1 MRENTS
7 IPYSRIPNF
16 GEAPSKQCLQAK
28 LQCLVITKSIRHL
41 DLFLS
46 MVTNSSYLYK
56 NQVYKMIPLSELIS
70 L

>member
-28 LQCLVITKSIRHL
+28 LQCLVITKSIRPGL
-41 DLFLS
+41 ISVNGDKFFLS
-46 MVTNSSYLYK
+46 L
-56 NQVYKMIPLSELIS
+56 
-70 L
+70 